1 MAANYLPYEPQ
12 QMMLL
17 PESLQEWLP
26 EGHLAYF
33 IGDTIDALDL
43 AAFYARYA
51 GSGARNQPF
60 H

>member
-26 EGHLAYF
+26 EGKRLVIPPCF
-33 IGDTIDALDL
+33 
-43 AAFYARYA
+43 
-51 GSGARNQPF
+51 
-60 H
+60 